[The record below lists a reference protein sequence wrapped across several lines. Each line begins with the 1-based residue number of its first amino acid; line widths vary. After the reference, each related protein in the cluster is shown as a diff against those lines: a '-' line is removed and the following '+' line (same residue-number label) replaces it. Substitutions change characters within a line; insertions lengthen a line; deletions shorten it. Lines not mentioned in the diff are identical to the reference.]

1 MGSSRLPLP
10 IPFDNH
16 QYSSVIPAPVFASWV
31 TGILF
36 VIPVILFPFLLLWG
50 FSIVTLH
57 LPFGLAI
64 PLLGLA
70 ILTLHLPFSLW
81 LPLSLWLHNL
91 VLRHLPLTLALT
103 LSAWGPIS
111 VRNGRYRSWHLFTPH
126 LRRW

>member
-1 MGSSRLPLP
+1 MGSSLLPLP
-10 IPFDNH
+10 IPFDNN

-81 LPLSLWLHNL
+81 LHNL
-91 VLRHLPLTLALT
+91 VLRHLPLALALST
-103 LSAWGPIS
+103 GGPVS
-111 VRNGRYRSWHLFTPH
+111 VRSW
-126 LRRW
+126 